1 MENQKRILIVEDSPT
16 VVEHMKMLLRN
27 SNVKVLNAGS
37 EFGMMQSIES
47 YGKIVD
53 LILMDLT
60 LKAENGM
67 DLIKNLRT
75 NERYNDLPIIIITEH
90 ANKDLILEARK
101 LKVCGYLKKPIEKES
116 FLDRIY
122 EVIGNVSLVPRKTD
136 TDDDVEDVQPVAVT
150 ETELDNIPD
159 IDALLGLESETM
171 PIEDDLV
178 DPDDSEIIDKSEIPN
193 NESETQ
199 NTDDSSSDEDP
210 AKEEKEDELEAEPVP
225 SE

>member
-101 LKVCGYLKKPIEKES
+101 LKVSGYLKKPIEKES

-122 EVIGNVSLVPRKTD
+122 EVIGNVSLVPRQTD
-136 TDDDVEDVQPVAVT
+136 TGDVEDAKPAVVTETDLDTLLGIETETTSNTDDLIDPSDLLVPDDVEVNNDI
-150 ETELDNIPD
+150 ETSD
-159 IDALLGLESETM
+159 ESK
-171 PIEDDLV
+171 I
-178 DPDDSEIIDKSEIPN
+178 
-193 NESETQ
+193 
-199 NTDDSSSDEDP
+199 SDEDQ
-210 AKEEKEDELEAEPVP
+210 AKEEVPTEKELETEAVP